1 MNKNISNTKQYQ
13 YIFLTKTDKLS
24 DLSNHNVQAV
34 FNGRPLFSTDEICS
48 KNFRVNFGEL
58 KASVRI
64 VFEGEE
70 DKGMGEISE
79 KSREPGGI
87 AIFGTRTTNTKRR

>member
-1 MNKNISNTKQYQ
+1 MYINTAEINDITY
-13 YIFLTKTDKLS
+13 LS
-24 DLSNHNVQAV
+24 SQSVHAV
-34 FNGRPLFSTDEICS
+34 FKGKPLFSTDEICS

-64 VFEGEE
+64 AFDGEE
-70 DKGMGEISE
+70 DKGIGETSE

-87 AIFGTRTTNTKRR
+87 AIFRKRRTSTKLLISVK